1 MPAKRRPAAKR
12 SAPASSPEYPEW
24 RAQAGAALERLGELK
39 ASTVAERHW
48 KRLFVLGL
56 APDEAAL
63 RAAPY
68 GYMPR
73 PAALREKKGRWR

>member
-1 MPAKRRPAAKR
+1 M
-12 SAPASSPEYPEW
+12 
-24 RAQAGAALERLGELK
+24 ERLGELK